1 MNRDKNLSGTLIF
14 LTLGYI
20 LFTAGSDGGI
30 INEDSMILKESIQN
44 IFEYYF
50 DFVIILYVF
59 LCLQIAGYLDI
70 PLDVTTMLLTSIL
83 VGVGVDYTVHFLWH
97 LRDHIRDGDKLEEA
111 ISNTFLISG
120 RGILFNGLSVVIGF
134 SALLFSVFVPVQ
146 IFGTLVMGSISFC
159 LFGALATLPALT
171 SLIKPKFLLK

>member
-1 MNRDKNLSGTLIF
+1 MAIVFRSFVGGLFATLPM
-14 LTLGYI
+14 
-20 LFTAGSDGGI
+20 GI
-30 INEDSMILKESIQN
+30 SVVMMFGLM
-44 IFEYYF
+44 
-50 DFVIILYVF
+50 
-59 LCLQIAGYLDI
+59 GYLDI

-83 VGVGVDYTVHFLWH
+83 VGVGVDYSVNFLWH
-97 LRDHIRDGDKLEEA
+97 LRDHIKDGDPLQQA
-111 ISNTFLISG
+111 ISYRFIISG

-171 SLIKPKFLLK
+171 SFLKPKFLLKGSQ

>member
-1 MNRDKNLSGTLIF
+1 MKRLIF
-14 LTLGYI
+14 IALALIIPIIIWWVESKIAKRKGEQFTGPSVI
-20 LFTAGSDGGI
+20 MLFGL
-30 INEDSMILKESIQN
+30 M
-44 IFEYYF
+44 
-50 DFVIILYVF
+50 
-59 LCLQIAGYLDI
+59 GYLDI

-97 LRDHIRDGDKLEEA
+97 LRDHVKDGDSLDAA
-111 ISNTFLISG
+111 ITNTFLISG
-120 RGILFNGLSVVIGF
+120 KGILFNGLSVVVGF

-171 SLIKPKFLLK
+171 SITKPKFLFK